1 MQDAALSII
10 IPCYNSSGFIHRT
23 FVEIE
28 SFLAASGDNRVL
40 FVDDASNDTT
50 VPILQALI
58 NGSAYAGRMMLLQ
71 NPVNSGKG
79 AAIARG
85 LAAVTTEFVCYTDAD
100 LAYEPGN
107 LALFRSHARSG
118 RIITAN
124 RVHADSVYLI
134 RPRWF
139 RHIAS
144 RHLASRVLNR
154 LISLLLVP
162 GIEDAQAGLKM
173 GTTADMQACLRHITC
188 WRFSFDTELLTAAHA
203 RGLEIWP
210 LPVRF
215 KYDPDSSTVRFARD
229 AREMLLALAR
239 IWVRKVGGK
248 YRPGAAAVP
257 AAK

>member
-1 MQDAALSII
+1 MQDTALSII

-23 FVEIE
+23 FAEIE
-28 SFLAASGDNRVL
+28 SFLDGSGDTQVL
-40 FVDDASNDTT
+40 FVDDASGDAT
-50 VPILQALI
+50 VSILQALI
-58 NGSAYAGRMMLLQ
+58 KGSTCAGRMTLLR

-100 LAYEPGN
+100 LAYEPVN
-107 LALFRSHARSG
+107 IAVFRSHARAG
-118 RIITAN
+118 RIVAAN

-134 RPRWF
+134 RPHFF

-144 RHLASRVLNR
+144 RHLASRILNR
-154 LISLLLVP
+154 LIALLLVP

-173 GTTADMQACLRHITC
+173 AATAELRACLPHLTC

-203 RGLEIWP
+203 RGMEIWP
-210 LPVRF
+210 CPVRF

-229 AREMLLALAR
+229 SWDMLLSLAR
-239 IWVRKVGGK
+239 IWARKVAGK
-248 YRPGAAAVP
+248 YNS
-257 AAK
+257 